1 MIKLVYSIV
10 SEGWRDIDKSD
21 KLFVYN
27 NEHILLGN
35 YDGKQY
41 NDASSDSEVIINLG
55 HPSPFLKKL
64 QEREPTLFI
73 KEDSQAFSQYS
84 KLCPWNIRRYPI
96 ILTLEEKDIIIYL
109 ENYKFYKVIEKSID
123 YQN

>member
-1 MIKLVYSIV
+1 MGY
-10 SEGWRDIDKSD
+10 
-21 KLFVYN
+21 
-27 NEHILLGN
+27 
-35 YDGKQY
+35 YDGKNFIDT
-41 NDASSDSEVIINLG
+41 NDESEQTVVHLG

-96 ILTLEEKDIIIYL
+96 ILTKEEKDQIDEEMPGSYHSSIEYGTDPKNKYYYIQFFT
-109 ENYKFYKVIEKSID
+109 NY
-123 YQN
+123 